1 MKTETFMAQK
11 AFAGKK
17 KPSMLRRCVGHDYTD
32 RQIYMIT
39 LTNEGR
45 RPLLGKVVGL
55 SDAPEDTDDRP
66 QIVLSALG
74 KRVAEEWW
82 ASSQHHPDIEL
93 LALQMMPDHLHGI
106 VFVKEKMD
114 RQLGMVIRGF
124 KQSCN
129 RHYCELMC
137 GKSQNVALATQQTEP
152 TEAARKVVHS
162 GNRTRGLLFARGY
175 NDRLLL
181 HARQLE
187 VWLNYLADNP
197 RRLLMKREH
206 PELFRVRHNLS
217 AAGLTFSAVG
227 NIFLLDRPAKLQVQC
242 SRSLSEEQIK
252 AKTTECLTSARK
264 VSVLVS
270 PAISQGEKRV
280 MRAAFAEGLPMILLQ
295 ENGLTNYY
303 KPYSSLL
310 DACARGQ
317 LLILSPWEHH
327 NEKRTITRAQSMALN
342 EIARKICE
350 QKE

>member
-1 MKTETFMAQK
+1 MRQVTKC
-11 AFAGKK
+11 
-17 KPSMLRRCVGHDYTD
+17 CVG
-32 RQIYMIT
+32 
-39 LTNEGR
+39 N
-45 RPLLGKVVGL
+45 
-55 SDAPEDTDDRP
+55 
-66 QIVLSALG
+66 
-74 KRVAEEWW
+74 
-82 ASSQHHPDIEL
+82 
-93 LALQMMPDHLHGI
+93 
-106 VFVKEKMD
+106 
-114 RQLGMVIRGF
+114 
-124 KQSCN
+124 
-129 RHYCELMC
+129 
-137 GKSQNVALATQQTEP
+137 AT
-152 TEAARKVVHS
+152 
-162 GNRTRGLLFARGY
+162 NRTRGLLFARGY

-264 VSVLVS
+264 GSVLVS

-303 KPYSSLL
+303 KPDSSLL